1 MVRQALLSEGL
12 TLFEGTKV
20 VSVARDGNA
29 IAVTVTETPD
39 GPEKTIKGTHL
50 LIAAGRKANVDGLG
64 LDKAGIEYGPRG
76 ISVDARLRTSNKKIF
91 AIGDVT
97 GGYQFTHMAGYQA
110 GIVIR
115 NALFRLPAKLDTSA
129 VPWVTYTDPELAQ
142 VGLTEQMARERFG
155 DKVKLLSW
163 SFQEND
169 RARAEGRSEGFV
181 KAMVDGRGRILG
193 ATIVGAHAG
202 ELLQSWS
209 LAMSAGLKIG
219 AMAKFIAPYPTRGEI
234 NKRVAGSYF
243 TSALFSAK
251 TKKLVRALQ
260 FLP

>member
-1 MVRQALLSEGL
+1 M
-12 TLFEGTKV
+12 
-20 VSVARDGNA
+20 
-29 IAVTVTETPD
+29 
-39 GPEKTIKGTHL
+39 
-50 LIAAGRKANVDGLG
+50 
-64 LDKAGIEYGPRG
+64 
-76 ISVDARLRTSNKKIF
+76 
-91 AIGDVT
+91 
-97 GGYQFTHMAGYQA
+97 
-110 GIVIR
+110 
-115 NALFRLPAKLDTSA
+115 
-129 VPWVTYTDPELAQ
+129 
-142 VGLTEQMARERFG
+142 
-155 DKVKLLSW
+155 
-163 SFQEND
+163 
-169 RARAEGRSEGFV
+169 
-181 KAMVDGRGRILG
+181 DGRGRILG